1 VAHYAGVLWPR
12 NSIRKESGVIDVVI
26 GPPLATEG
34 RSAAELT
41 KEVEAW
47 IEARCAE
54 LPMKAGGHA
63 ARD

>member
-1 VAHYAGVLWPR
+1 VFWPR
-12 NSIRKESGVIDVVI
+12 NSIGKASGVIDVVI
-26 GPPLATEG
+26 GPALATEG

-54 LPMKAGGHA
+54 LPLAPGGRTT
-63 ARD
+63 RD

>member
-1 VAHYAGVLWPR
+1 
-12 NSIRKESGVIDVVI
+12 VI

-41 KEVEAW
+41 NAVEAW

-54 LPMKAGGHA
+54 LPLSAG
-63 ARD
+63 RDASRH